1 MSTETDHID
10 SWHARFELK
19 TLLDTSRMLIESTDL
34 DFVLNN
40 LLLISM
46 GKLFATK
53 AVILLIDPVHK
64 KHVVRKSKGKTGLF
78 EAQSVALPGS
88 DVFPDAVHIPTDHPT
103 YPDVLR
109 EIGLT
114 GLFQIRTRAQH
125 MGYLSI
131 GPKATGEPFNPRE
144 IDFLENLV
152 NISAVAIANS
162 ILVGQLRST
171 NLQLDR
177 KVQELHTLF
186 DLSKEFN
193 ATVDREPILKIFKFA
208 LLGQMFI
215 RSFFFVKKRGNG
227 EPELLVMN
235 GLKSAPDPKCLRRLL
250 SITETNIRVGDRLRQ
265 EISLLQEN
273 QIEVMVTLRLQDEFA
288 VLGVGKR
295 ATSEPYTDSDFNFL
309 SSLGNLALLSIQKT
323 LLLQE
328 RIEKERIEEELSIA
342 RTIQEKLLPYPL
354 PKVDSLDLAAMN
366 VSSRQVGGDYY
377 DIICRGD
384 DVYLAIADVTGK
396 GIPASLLM
404 ANLQAMLHVLTPVPT
419 DLGDVTGKI
428 NDIIYKNTPSDKF
441 ISFFWARYE
450 SSRRHVQ
457 FVNAGHNPPYLF
469 RGEEGPILLAEG
481 GMLLGALPTFTPY
494 KQGEIMLRTDDVLVM
509 YTDGVTEAMN
519 DIDEEYGEER
529 LIDIISRNRALD
541 ATGIQQ
547 AIVDDVRRFT
557 NDHYSDDITMIVIKV
572 KPVASA

>member
-1 MSTETDHID
+1 VPSDTDHRD

-19 TLLDTSRMLIESTDL
+19 TLLDTSRLLIESTDL

-53 AVILLIDPVHK
+53 AVILLVDPVHQQ
-64 KHVVRKSKGKTGLF
+64 HVIRKSKGKTELF
-78 EAQSVALPGS
+78 ETQVIPLPS
-88 DVFPDAVHIPTDHPT
+88 SETFPDAVHIPADHPA
-103 YPDVLR
+103 YPAVFHKN
-109 EIGLT
+109 GFT
-114 GLFQIRTRAQH
+114 GLFRIRTRAQH

-131 GPKATGEPFNPRE
+131 GSKATGEAFSPRE

-152 NISAVAIANS
+152 NSSAVAIANS
-162 ILVGQLRST
+162 LLVGQLRST

-193 ATVDREPILKIFKFA
+193 ANVDREPILKIFKFA

-215 RSFFFVKKRGNG
+215 RSFFFVKQRGDG

-235 GLKSAPDPKCLRRLL
+235 GLKSAPSHECLRKLL
-250 SITETNIRVGDRLRQ
+250 TITESTIRVGDRLRQ
-265 EISLLQEN
+265 DIPLLQEH
-273 QIEVMVTLRLQDEFA
+273 QIEAMVTLRLQDEFA

-328 RIEKERIEEELSIA
+328 RIEKERMEEELSIA

-354 PKVDSLDLAAMN
+354 PKVEALDLAAMN
-366 VSSRQVGGDYY
+366 VPSQQVGGDYY
-377 DIICRGD
+377 DIICRGEE
-384 DVYLAIADVTGK
+384 VYLAIADVTGK

-404 ANLQAMLHVLTPVPT
+404 ANLQAMLHVLTPVVT

-428 NDIIYKNTPSDKF
+428 NDIIFKNTPSDKF
-441 ISFFWARYE
+441 ISFFWARYHPDD
-450 SSRRHVQ
+450 RRLEY
-457 FVNAGHNPPYLF
+457 VNAGHNPPFLF
-469 RGEEGPILLAEG
+469 RDGSDVLALSEG
-481 GMLLGALPTFTPY
+481 GMLLGALPTFSAY
-494 KQGEIMLRTDDVLVM
+494 HHGEIALNRDDVMVL
-509 YTDGVTEAMN
+509 YTDGVTEALN
-519 DIDEEYGEER
+519 DVDEEYGEDR
-529 LIDIISRNRALD
+529 LMSVISMHRALD
-541 ATGIQQ
+541 AAGIQR
-547 AIVDDVRRFT
+547 AIVEDVRRFT
-557 NDHYSDDITMIVIKV
+557 NDRYSDDITMIVIKV
-572 KPVASA
+572 R

>member
-1 MSTETDHID
+1 M
-10 SWHARFELK
+10 
-19 TLLDTSRMLIESTDL
+19 
-34 DFVLNN
+34 NN

-53 AVILLIDPVHK
+53 AVIILLDPLQK

-78 EAQSVALPGS
+78 EDQVVPLPGA
-88 DVFPDAVHIPTDHPT
+88 DVFPDAIHIPPDHPN
-103 YPDVLR
+103 YPAVFA
-109 EIGLT
+109 ENGLT

-131 GPKATGEPFNPRE
+131 GSKATGEPFNARE
-144 IDFLENLV
+144 VDFLENLV

-162 ILVGQLRST
+162 LLVGQLRST

-215 RSFFFVKKRGNG
+215 RTFFFVKKRGNG

-235 GLKSAPDPKCLRRLL
+235 GMKTAPDESCLRRLL
-250 SITETNIRVGDRLRQ
+250 TTTESNIRVGDQLRQ
-265 EISLLQEN
+265 QIPLLEAN
-273 QIEVMVTLRLQDEFA
+273 QIEAMVTLRLQDEFA

-295 ATSEPYTDSDFNFL
+295 ATNDPYTESDFNFL

-342 RTIQEKLLPYPL
+342 RTIQEKLLPQPI
-354 PKVDSLDLAAMN
+354 PTVQTLDLAAMN
-366 VSSRQVGGDYY
+366 VSSQQVGGDYY
-377 DIICRGD
+377 DIICRGE

-404 ANLQAMLHVLTPVPT
+404 ANLQAMLHVLTPVIT

-441 ISFFWARYE
+441 ISFFWARYDA
-450 SSRRHVQ
+450 RTHILRY
-457 FVNAGHNPPYLF
+457 VNAGHNPPYVF
-469 RGEEGPILLAEG
+469 RSGEAPIALSTG

-494 KQGEIMLRTDDVLVM
+494 VEGEVVLRSGDVLVL
-509 YTDGVTEAMN
+509 YTDGVTEALN
-519 DIDEEYGEER
+519 EVDEEYGEDR
-529 LIDIISRNRALD
+529 LMEIISMNRALD
-541 ATGIQQ
+541 ATNIQT
-547 AIVDDVRRFT
+547 AIVSDVRRFT
-557 NDHYSDDITMIVIKV
+557 HDRYSDDITMIVIKV
-572 KPVASA
+572 R

>member
-1 MSTETDHID
+1 M
-10 SWHARFELK
+10 
-19 TLLDTSRMLIESTDL
+19 LDTSRMLIESTDL

-53 AVILLIDPVHK
+53 AVIFLIDPIHK

-78 EAQSVALPGS
+78 EAQEVPLPGS

>member
-1 MSTETDHID
+1 LSSESDHLD

-19 TLLDTSRMLIESTDL
+19 TLLDTSRLLIESTDL

-53 AVILLIDPVHK
+53 AAIILFDPTHK
-64 KHVVRKSKGKTGLF
+64 KYAVRKSKGKTGF
-78 EAQSVALPGS
+78 FDTQSIPLPGADS
-88 DVFPDAVHIPTDHPT
+88 FQDAVHVPTEHPGF
-103 YPDVLR
+103 PDVLK
-109 EIGLT
+109 ENGLT

-125 MGYLSI
+125 MGYLCI
-131 GPKATGEPFNPRE
+131 GSKATGEPFNPRE

-162 ILVGQLRST
+162 LLVGQLRNT

-215 RSFFFVKKRGNG
+215 RSFFFVKKRGDG

-235 GLKSAPDPKCLRRLL
+235 GLKSAPDQNCLRRLL
-250 SITETNIRVGDRLRQ
+250 TITDSNIRVGDRLRQ
-265 EISLLQEN
+265 DIPLLNDN
-273 QIEVMVTLRLQDEFA
+273 QIEAMVTLRLQDEFA

-295 ATSEPYTDSDFNFL
+295 ATSEAYTDSDFNFL

-354 PKVDSLDLAAMN
+354 PNVAALDLAAMN
-366 VSSRQVGGDYY
+366 VPSQQVGGDYY

-404 ANLQAMLHVLTPVPT
+404 ANLQAMLHVLTPVTT

-441 ISFFWARYE
+441 ISFFWARYHAQE
-450 SSRRHVQ
+450 RRFQ
-457 FVNAGHNPPYLF
+457 YVNAGHNPPFVF
-469 RGEEGPILLAEG
+469 RAGSDPMALSDG
-481 GMLLGALPTFTPY
+481 GMLLGALPTFSAY
-494 KQGEIMLRTDDVLVM
+494 QQGDITLKHDDVMVL
-509 YTDGVTEAMN
+509 YTDGVTEALN
-519 DIDEEYGEER
+519 DVDEEYGEDR
-529 LIDIISRNRALD
+529 LMEVITLNRALD
-541 ATGIQQ
+541 AAGIQQ

-557 NDHYSDDITMIVIKV
+557 NDRYSDDITMIVIKV
-572 KPVASA
+572 R

>member
-1 MSTETDHID
+1 MSSETDHLD

-19 TLLDTSRMLIESTDL
+19 ALLDTSRLLIESTDL

-53 AVILLIDPVHK
+53 AVIILVDPVHK

-78 EAQSVALPGS
+78 EAQEVPLPSS
-88 DVFPDAVHIPTDHPT
+88 DAFPDAVHIPTEHPT
-103 YPDVLR
+103 YPTLLH
-109 EIGLT
+109 ENGLT

-131 GPKATGEPFNPRE
+131 GLKATGEPFNSRE

-162 ILVGQLRST
+162 LLVGQLRST

-215 RSFFFVKKRGNG
+215 RSFFFVKKRGDG

-235 GLKSAPDPKCLRRLL
+235 GLKSAPDPTCLQRLL
-250 SITETNIRVGDRLRQ
+250 TITDSNIRVGDRLRQ
-265 EISLLQEN
+265 DIPLLQDN
-273 QIEVMVTLRLQDEFA
+273 QIEAMVTLRLQDEFA

-295 ATSEPYTDSDFNFL
+295 ATSESYTDSDFNFL

-328 RIEKERIEEELSIA
+328 RIVKERIEEELSIA
-342 RTIQEKLLPYPL
+342 RTIQEKLLPFPL
-354 PKVDSLDLAAMN
+354 PKVDALDIAAMN
-366 VSSRQVGGDYY
+366 VSSQQVGGDYY

-384 DVYLAIADVTGK
+384 DVYVAIADVTGK

-404 ANLQAMLHVLTPVPT
+404 ANLQAMLHVLTPVLT

-441 ISFFWARYE
+441 ISFFWARYHADE
-450 SSRRHVQ
+450 RR
-457 FVNAGHNPPYLF
+457 FEYVNAGHNPPYVF
-469 RGEEGPILLAEG
+469 RSGAEPMALSEG
-481 GMLLGALPTFTPY
+481 GMLLGALPTFKAY
-494 KQGEIMLRTDDVLVM
+494 QQGEVILRHDDVMVL
-509 YTDGVTEAMN
+509 YTDGVTEALN
-519 DIDEEYGEER
+519 EVDEEYGEER
-529 LIDIISRNRALD
+529 LISVITINRALD
-541 ATGIQQ
+541 ATAIQK
-547 AIVDDVRRFT
+547 AIVEDVRRFT
-557 NDHYSDDITMIVIKV
+557 SDRYSDDITMIVIKV
-572 KPVASA
+572 R